1 MAAGGSEIGALLMAM
16 QKTQTSML
24 RQIQSNN
31 QRMIFM
37 QEKLLQYEVNASPEQ
52 PLRRSESAPAPGLRR
67 KLRRSPRKHPG
78 TPCKTPEAQHDNNPE
93 TPGATLQRRLSFSGK
108 GKGRKKRPRSDGD
121 EEQDQD
127 DGRGRKKPRRT
138 LPTDDLRRLRYD
150 LGAKL
155 RVFDQE
161 LVAGEFQDRE
171 NPKLFDPD
179 LFGDACRGLIK
190 DLLEEDFEEHHPTAF
205 KMARDI
211 AKKRRAYLIKKAETE
226 KKKAETEKKNAK
238 KKKENKKKLAAPKK
252 EVQAE
257 ENKKVISFATS
268 HFFVVACT
276 THFFSFATSHFS
288 FLFFCHVTLFF
299 SCATSHFSFL
309 LQEGNCRGDRCGT
322 GGGRSRQRCHCPL

>member
-1 MAAGGSEIGALLMAM
+1 MKKVLCVMAAGGSEIGALLMAM

-52 PLRRSESAPAPGLRR
+52 PLRRSESAPAPGLRH

-138 LPTDDLRRLRYD
+138 LPTDEMRRLRYD

-155 RVFDQE
+155 
-161 LVAGEFQDRE
+161 
-171 NPKLFDPD
+171 
-179 LFGDACRGLIK
+179 
-190 DLLEEDFEEHHPTAF
+190 
-205 KMARDI
+205 
-211 AKKRRAYLIKKAETE
+211 
-226 KKKAETEKKNAK
+226 
-238 KKKENKKKLAAPKK
+238 
-252 EVQAE
+252 
-257 ENKKVISFATS
+257 
-268 HFFVVACT
+268 
-276 THFFSFATSHFS
+276 
-288 FLFFCHVTLFF
+288 
-299 SCATSHFSFL
+299 
-309 LQEGNCRGDRCGT
+309 
-322 GGGRSRQRCHCPL
+322 